1 MVYCVN
7 AYDRINGVYSANAH
21 VRTNRFYCV
30 NAYGRINRVYCANAH
45 VRTNVFYCVNEQDR
59 TGQTGPIVEDEKDWA
74 QHRALRDTI

>member
-30 NAYGRINRVYCANAH
+30 NAYDRINRVYCANAH
-45 VRTNVFYCVNEQDR
+45 VRTNRFYCVNEQDR
-59 TGQTGPIVEDEKDWA
+59 TGQTGSIVLMHMA
-74 QHRALRDTI
+74 GQGLLC